1 MVINIELVC
10 YYALQL
16 ISYIFVLSLIP
27 FSLMHSELDATP
39 TEMFSSFPINI
50 YLSCYGPSQNSC
62 GCAQTT
68 ISLLDPSGIESCEI
82 RGNSSKVFE
91 DRCVIDPVITVE
103 RISKM
108 SYMNS
113 ASSLG
118 GYNIQQFSIKS

>member
-1 MVINIELVC
+1 MLSVINIELVC
-10 YYALQL
+10 YDLPEL
-16 ISYIFVLSLIP
+16 ISYIFVL
-27 FSLMHSELDATP
+27 FLMYCSFFHSELDATP
-39 TEMFSSFPINI
+39 TTAFSSFPINI
-50 YLSCYGPSQNSC
+50 YLSCYGPSQGSC

-91 DRCVIDPVITVE
+91 DRCVIDPVITVQ

-118 GYNIQQFSIKS
+118 RYDIK